1 MVDTPNTIHII
12 INKTLQI
19 DLQKI
24 ENCNIIGKRSIYI
37 EETSFPPQ
45 SLDNID
51 NYVILS
57 KA

>member
-24 ENCNIIGKRSIYI
+24 ENYNIIVTRSIYI

-45 SLDNID
+45 KLR
-51 NYVILS
+51 YY
-57 KA
+57 